1 MSFCAIL
8 LCNVLFPGGAHS
20 YSLTNLGGYSLP
32 HSVAA
37 TWYKV
42 DLAIPCISFVVIDT
56 HTCTGLSLCII
67 PPTPC

>member
-1 MSFCAIL
+1 M
-8 LCNVLFPGGAHS
+8 
-20 YSLTNLGGYSLP
+20 P

-56 HTCTGLSLCII
+56 HTPVQGCRYVSLLPLPAEILYWFPRAAVTNYHQRGC
-67 PPTPC
+67 